1 MVWVTSA
8 SHVSPWDAT
17 KRSQTTQRPFSPLD
31 GYRPKEAIGPKG
43 VKSGA
48 VPSHAYLA
56 QSCVDRI
63 HSSQAR
69 ASRRVSIAATPT
81 APFRTTREAAWH
93 TSRHTFTVEQLRPRR
108 ASRGPNWCIR
118 TGLAFRESATCSGLA
133 TPPMLHERRRWCGQS
148 CGEVHGMGSQ
158 QRCADQGV
166 RCVVRVGQSP
176 RAACSSASTKSAAA
190 VALQLL

>member
-1 MVWVTSA
+1 M
-8 SHVSPWDAT
+8 
-17 KRSQTTQRPFSPLD
+17 
-31 GYRPKEAIGPKG
+31 
-43 VKSGA
+43 
-48 VPSHAYLA
+48 
-56 QSCVDRI
+56 
-63 HSSQAR
+63 
-69 ASRRVSIAATPT
+69 
-81 APFRTTREAAWH
+81 
-93 TSRHTFTVEQLRPRR
+93 FTVEQLRPRR

-176 RAACSSASTKSAAA
+176 RAACSSASAKSAAA
-190 VALQLL
+190 VALQLLVMLLAAASTLETWSLDVASTTDAHSHAAPWWTNAESTLDASSSCRLAAVSFGIRRLSPSVKAWTCRCELRWPHRCAFPSR